1 MIPGGLI
8 VTHELG
14 ENGRVEGGPLW
25 VEVEVCGSKLHWVND
40 KILLM
45 VPPIVEFPI
54 PRRGAITISPSWHNR
69 TSETFEH
76 HARHLCNES
85 TQPAS
90 RQVLA
95 ECHHS
100 DLVPPIAL
108 ANLHT

>member
-1 MIPGGLI
+1 MVPGGLL
-8 VTHELG
+8 VTRELG

-40 KILLM
+40 KILPV
-45 VPPIVEFPI
+45 VPPHCGVPYT
-54 PRRGAITISPSWHNR
+54 RRGAITISPSWHNQP
-69 TSETFEH
+69 SETFEH

-90 RQVLA
+90 RQVLP

-108 ANLHT
+108 ASPHT